1 MGGKPVRKWM
11 TGFWAIVM
19 AIFFA
24 GCSSQESGNTAM
36 LSVPPFWENVT
47 ETKPVIEEG
56 IL

>member
-1 MGGKPVRKWM
+1 MRKWM